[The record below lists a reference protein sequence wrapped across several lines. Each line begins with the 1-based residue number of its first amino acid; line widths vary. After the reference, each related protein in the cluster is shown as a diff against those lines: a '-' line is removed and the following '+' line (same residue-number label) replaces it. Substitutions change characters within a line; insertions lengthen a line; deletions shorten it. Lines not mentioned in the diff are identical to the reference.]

1 MRDGPRA
8 SKAAR
13 RARIV
18 GKVEHAL
25 AHHRGH
31 NASMLQDRLANR
43 PTEIEAINGAVVRA
57 GEAADVPTPVT
68 STLADLV
75 RLAEL
80 SAPPPRSS

>member
-1 MRDGPRA
+1 
-8 SKAAR
+8 
-13 RARIV
+13 
-18 GKVEHAL
+18 
-25 AHHRGH
+25 
-31 NASMLQDRLANR
+31 MLQDRLANR